1 MWVRGERG
9 EQKSRRRGLRRTLDE
24 KENDGGEWKGV
35 CSVLGKVL
43 KGLTS
48 SPLRSLV
55 LALNLIHIHSHSHT
69 RTPEAALFIKV
80 VLQHFE

>member
-1 MWVRGERG
+1 MWVREG
-9 EQKSRRRGLRRTLDE
+9 SREAGGGGWRRMLDE

-35 CSVLGKVL
+35 CSVFGKVL

-55 LALNLIHIHSHSHT
+55 LALNLTHIHSHSHT
-69 RTPEAALFIKV
+69 HTRQKLLYSLK
-80 VLQHFE
+80 